1 MQSAASMRNL
11 LIGLLV
17 IGVGSAIAAGTGSGA
32 TGSSAA
38 GVPPSNSAARFDVN
52 VEFKLGQEALLKQK
66 YAIASRAF
74 GRVLQVIPRDANT
87 NLLAGMAKAGLGKTK
102 DARRHFEKA
111 AKYAPNLILAH
122 QELALVQIKL
132 GKIRDAEEVLAELR
146 ARADKCA
153 DACAQAADLKSA
165 IPIVEAALKA
175 PETSQVPAAANDFLL
190 ADSAEGDRAYLAA
203 VALINER
210 RYDEALDALAQSA
223 RVFGP
228 HPDILTYVGFTHRKL
243 GRFDVAERYYRQALA
258 AAPEHR
264 GALEYYGELM
274 VERGDMTGAQRM
286 LTKLDVACDFGCAEA
301 DELRRWIA
309 NGRADAS

>member
-1 MQSAASMRNL
+1 MRCFLIAL
-11 LIGLLV
+11 LA
-17 IGVGSAIAAGTGSGA
+17 IGVGAASAAGTGSG
-32 TGSSAA
+32 GGSAA
-38 GVPPSNSAARFDVN
+38 GVPPSNSSARFDIS
-52 VEFKLGQEALLKQK
+52 VEFKNGQEALLKQK
-66 YAIASRAF
+66 YAAASRAF
-74 GRVLQVIPRDANT
+74 ARVLQVIPRDANT

-111 AKYAPNLILAH
+111 VKYNPDLILAH
-122 QELALVQIKL
+122 QELALAQIKL
-132 GKIRDAEEVLAELR
+132 GKTKDAEKVLAELR
-146 ARADKCA
+146 DRAGKCA
-153 DACAQAADLKSA
+153 DSCAQAADLKAA
-165 IPIVEAALKA
+165 IALVEAALKS
-175 PETSQVPAAANDFLL
+175 PETSQVPAAVNDFLM
-190 ADSAEGDRAYLAA
+190 ADSAQGDRAYLAA

-228 HPDILTYVGFTHRKL
+228 HPDILTYIGFSQRKL
-243 GRFDVAERYYRQALA
+243 GRFDLAERYYRQALA

-274 VERGDMTGAQRM
+274 VERGDLVAATRM
-286 LTKLDVACDFGCAEA
+286 LAKLDQVCQFGCAEA